1 MRYLLAALIVAFA
14 VPPARA
20 QESPLEY
27 QVKAA
32 YLYNFVK
39 FVEWP
44 AGAVPGTLS
53 MCTAGHN
60 PFGKALDDIVR
71 GESIDG
77 HAIATRVVAAPQAGC
92 QVLFVPGDVP
102 AGEYLRAARGAPVL
116 TVGESAD
123 FIAQGGIVN
132 FVRDAGMVR
141 FEIDQDAATRAGLQ
155 ISSRLLRLAR
165 TPVRQ
170 GARGAR

>member
-1 MRYLLAALIVAFA
+1 MRHLLAALIVALA

-20 QESPLEY
+20 QEPPLEY

-44 AGAVPGTLS
+44 AGAADGTLTI
-53 MCTAGHN
+53 CTAGRN
-60 PFGKALDDIVR
+60 PFGSALDDIVR

-77 HAIATRVVAAPQAGC
+77 RAIAARVVAAPQAGC
-92 QVLFVPGDVP
+92 HVLFVPRDAPTV
-102 AGEYLRAARGAPVL
+102 EYLRGARGAPVL
-116 TVGESAD
+116 TVGESTD
-123 FIAQGGIVN
+123 FIAQGGIIN
-132 FVRDAGMVR
+132 FVRDAGMIR
-141 FEIDQDAATRAGLQ
+141 FEIDQGAATRVGLH

-165 TPVRQ
+165 MPARL
-170 GARGAR
+170 GAR

>member
-1 MRYLLAALIVAFA
+1 MRHLLAALIVALA
-14 VPPARA
+14 VAPAEG
-20 QESPLEY
+20 QDTPLEY

-44 AGAVPGTLS
+44 AGAVAGTLTI
-53 MCTAGHN
+53 CTAGRN
-60 PFGKALDDIVR
+60 PFGVALDAIVR

-77 HAIATRVVAAPQAGC
+77 HAIAARQVATPQAGC
-92 QVLFVPGDVP
+92 NVLFVPGDVP
-102 AGEYLRAARGAPVL
+102 AAEYLRAARDAPVL
-116 TVGESAD
+116 TVGESTN
-123 FIAQGGIVN
+123 FIAQGGIIS
-132 FVRDAGMVR
+132 FVRDAGMIR

-165 TPVRQ
+165 TPTR
-170 GARGAR
+170 RGAR